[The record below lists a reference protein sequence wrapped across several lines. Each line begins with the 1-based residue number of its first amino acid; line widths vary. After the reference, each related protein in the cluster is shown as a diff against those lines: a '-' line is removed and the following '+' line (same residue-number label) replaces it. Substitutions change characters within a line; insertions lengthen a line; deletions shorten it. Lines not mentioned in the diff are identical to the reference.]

1 MLGCQP
7 PPRKG
12 LFEVKT
18 LLLFL
23 LLLLL
28 PVHSLSV
35 LTAELVRRPR
45 FGHGGWLRTAGVT
58 GAALTCCA
66 LSAPPFP
73 SATSI

>member
-7 PPRKG
+7 PPRKA

-35 LTAELVRRPR
+35 LTAELVRRP
-45 FGHGGWLRTAGVT
+45 
-58 GAALTCCA
+58 
-66 LSAPPFP
+66 
-73 SATSI
+73 